1 MVKKLVKMITVLALL
16 LGCYLGYVRAF
27 SMVVTRLSAARK
39 LENIAFTAQD
49 SKSKKEAALRAREV
63 FGPDHWAAQDD
74 LSERYY
80 NSERGFWMYSQK
92 DERIIEQDGVRY
104 DGKRIIL
111 TPIAIIWGSRDGK
124 STKTVTAD
132 EGIVDFNQPF
142 MLNMKPDAEPLVVK
156 YAQLIG
162 NVMIRDDHG
171 TSRDQTDD
179 LVIGPLRRVEYDE
192 SKLQIKSDNDVLIVD
207 HDTRITGR
215 GMLIQLR
222 PKSPQQPGGHS
233 SGFEGAQ
240 NAQLNENVYVIF
252 KDVGKSGILPD
263 SGKTNTAKSGN
274 NSLEIKAQVSGK
286 TSGES
291 TAKANQTTPEPVPL
305 DLRCDG
311 HMLVT
316 FPEPHLPVKE
326 GPPAPAPTL
335 VHFERNVVVRRGQL
349 SKLPAQLNCDNLDL
363 TLVQADKTAS
373 GRGAQG
379 QTSSQKSSTGGATI
393 AGQVEVAGEG
403 QTKSQGQT
411 SDQGQTSSQ
420 GPALAAADSSQ
431 TAENPGSQD
440 DSKAED
446 KGALGDLTLQRLK
459 ATGHAV
465 WIQLPAEGLK
475 IRMNELIH
483 KVTGPSQSLTLA
495 HGDATRKIMIEK
507 YDFTEERPEGPDG
520 PVVRKPESV
529 THVWAVDATME
540 DTGGGM
546 ESSNLTA
553 YGPGLLETRP
563 VPSQADN
570 PLMNVPP
577 DRTAVWQDLLLV
589 KNLLG
594 PEKNIIER
602 RVVLKGRPKVFDRIK
617 EASLDSVDLIT
628 AWLEPVR
635 EREESTPS
643 RSTQSSKNEQ
653 SNAGPNAKGNSF
665 RLKRL
670 LALRDA
676 HLVAPSKHMTAR
688 DVLDAYFIE
697 ESPPAASQT
706 ITAQAGSSAKGNTA
720 QPGTGIEAEPADGA
734 AAPGQDA
741 QTAQNDQKNQKQKP
755 AEPNMVAMA
764 NRVEANIITIA
775 NKSDRKPRGTAGK
788 SPRTLPSSATSRSA
802 GSASGESDDGYQV
815 RDLRLF
821 GTVSMHQ
828 DPEPGKTKGQDAY
841 GETLVLRN
849 DGPGQ
854 AIFNLYDR
862 DPRRGV
868 KPAAAPMPLRP
879 HAKVMTEDMT
889 IEGETIGVNQK
900 TDEAWT
906 YGPGKL
912 VQMTDRSLLS
922 DRTETTKEV
931 NPDDPDELDD
941 SAAADRAGKRPSPKP
956 ASEITVKPKRGM
968 RAGKPLPEKVPLV
981 ITWGEKML
989 FYGRSVDPE
998 GRPSAKAEFYRN
1010 VRAEMEDG
1018 LLRCTKLM
1026 TTYTDQPIPLA
1037 ELGKMSQANRR
1048 KSPGKAKAA
1057 DEQGKAEDEKPKPDL
1072 TLIDLVGNAVAISRK
1087 VDADRPILRSLQ
1099 RLMGEHLIYDRR
1111 TGDFRV
1117 PCRGMAYLY
1126 DLDDGSRQQNGASS
1140 AVPVASG
1147 RPIRPTSG
1155 TPGERPGSQ
1164 DRTQATIPSGASDR
1178 SKKPVLVLTQI
1189 AFSREM
1195 KGRFGTGKATDQT
1208 ATRWAEFFGDVQT
1221 ARCAVR
1227 NETMTVNYDKL
1238 PPDAYFLSSQTMRV
1252 VTEPPPPGSPQ
1263 NTPARNFLKA
1273 WDASA
1278 STGDTTIQGDVITYD
1293 SLSDLI
1299 YANGEE
1305 GRLVQVVQ
1313 QDGLGQPGSP
1323 MQAEAV
1329 RVNPR
1334 NGGVQ
1339 VIGPQIVQLLEKKTG
1354 TRPTFVLPP
1363 DPNAKPPKPPKNPYR
1378 PPPGNIERKSFTGR

>member
-1 MVKKLVKMITVLALL
+1 VVKKLVKMVTVLALL
-16 LGCYLGYVRAF
+16 LGCYLGYVSAF
-27 SMVVTRLSAARK
+27 SIVVTRLSAARK
-39 LENIAFTAQD
+39 VENIAFTTQD
-49 SKSKKEAALRAREV
+49 SKSKKEAALRAREA
-63 FGPDHWAAQDD
+63 FGPDHWAADDD
-74 LSERYY
+74 LPERYY

-92 DERIIEQDGVRY
+92 DERIIEQDGIRY

-111 TPIAIIWGSRDGK
+111 TPVAIIWRSRDGK
-124 STKTVTAD
+124 DTKTVTAD
-132 EGIVDFNQPF
+132 EGIIDFNQPF
-142 MLNMKPDAEPLVVK
+142 SLNMKPNAEPLVVK

-162 NVMIRDDHG
+162 NVLIRDDHG
-171 TSRDQTDD
+171 TPHDLSDD
-179 LVIGPLRRVEYDE
+179 MVIGPLRRVEYDE
-192 SKLQIKSDNDVLIVD
+192 SKLQIKSDNDVVIVD

-263 SGKTNTAKSGN
+263 SGKTKTAKNGKDE
-274 NSLEIKAQVSGK
+274 LEINTQAGGK
-286 TSGES
+286 TGGERTTKADQ
-291 TAKANQTTPEPVPL
+291 TAPEPMPL

-316 FPEPHLPVKE
+316 FPEPRLPVKE

-363 TLVQADKTAS
+363 TLVQADKTALAKGRQEQATGQGPTSRRGPTS
-373 GRGAQG
+373 GEAE
-379 QTSSQKSSTGGATI
+379 A
-393 AGQVEVAGEG
+393 A
-403 QTKSQGQT
+403 
-411 SDQGQTSSQ
+411 DQGQTIDRGQ
-420 GPALAAADSSQ
+420 TAVPGPTLAAAEGGQ
-431 TAENPGSQD
+431 AAENRAASQAD
-440 DSKAED
+440 GKPED
-446 KGALGDLTLQRLK
+446 KGVLGDLMLQRLK

-465 WIQLPAEGLK
+465 WVQIPAEGLK

-483 KVTGPSQSLTLA
+483 KVTGSAGQSLTLA

-507 YDFTEERPEGPDG
+507 YDFTEERPEGADG
-520 PVVRKPESV
+520 PDSRKPQSV

-540 DTGGGM
+540 DSGGGM
-546 ESSNLTA
+546 ETSNLTA

-589 KNLLG
+589 RNLLG
-594 PEKNIIER
+594 PDKKIVER
-602 RVVLKGRPKVFDRIK
+602 RIVLKGRPKVFDRVK
-617 EASLDSVDLIT
+617 EASLDSVELIT
-628 AWLEPVR
+628 AWLEPKP
-635 EREESTPS
+635 EGEKTTAST
-643 RSTQSSKNEQ
+643 STQTSKNEQ
-653 SNAGPNAKGNSF
+653 ADSGSSAKGNSF
-665 RLKRL
+665 RIKRL

-676 HLVAPSKHMTAR
+676 HLVAPSRHMTAR

-697 ESPPAASQT
+697 ETPPANSQVAV
-706 ITAQAGSSAKGNTA
+706 AQATPPATGNAPQSGASAANA
-720 QPGTGIEAEPADGA
+720 PAAGA
-734 AAPGQDA
+734 AAEGQDT
-741 QTAQNDQKNQKQKP
+741 QTVQKDQKDQKEQP
-755 AEPNMVAMA
+755 AEPNMVALA
-764 NRVEANIITIA
+764 NRVEANIITTA
-775 NKSDRKPRGTAGK
+775 TKRDGKPRGNASSSSRSST
-788 SPRTLPSSATSRSA
+788 SSATSRPA
-802 GSASGESDDGYQV
+802 GSTSTDPDDNYQV

-862 DPRRGV
+862 DPRQHV

-879 HAKVMTEDMT
+879 HAKVITEDMT

-912 VQMTDRSLLS
+912 VQMTDRGLLS
-922 DRTETTKEV
+922 DRTEKTEKTKP
-931 NPDDPDELDD
+931 NDPDEPDD
-941 SAAADRAGKRPSPKP
+941 ASAADRAGKRPAAKP
-956 ASEITVKPKRGM
+956 ASEVTIKPKPGM

-989 FYGRSVDPE
+989 FHGRSADPE
-998 GRPSAKAEFYRN
+998 GQPAAKAEFFKN

-1018 LLRCTKLM
+1018 LLRCTKIM

-1037 ELGKMSQANRR
+1037 ELGKMSQASSR
-1048 KSPGKAKAA
+1048 KKSGKTKP
-1057 DEQGKAEDEKPKPDL
+1057 ENGQENAEDEKPKPDL

-1087 VDADRPILRSLQ
+1087 VDADRPVLRSLQ
-1099 RLMGEHLIYDRR
+1099 KLMGQHLSYDRR
-1111 TGDFRV
+1111 TGDFQV
-1117 PCRGMAYLY
+1117 PGRGMTYLY
-1126 DLDDGSRQQNGASS
+1126 DLDDGSRQQNGAGN
-1140 AVPVASG
+1140 AIPLGAG

-1155 TPGERPGSQ
+1155 RLDEGLGGRSQ
-1164 DRTQATIPSGASDR
+1164 SQKTQTEANDR

-1195 KGRFGTGKATDQT
+1195 KGRFGTGKASDQT

-1227 NETMTVNYDKL
+1227 NELTTVNYDKL

-1252 VTEPPPPGSPQ
+1252 VTEPPPPGSAQ
-1263 NTPARNFLKA
+1263 NTPARNFLKS

-1278 STGDTTIQGDVITYD
+1278 TTNDTMIQADVITYD
-1293 SLSDLI
+1293 SQSDLI

-1329 RVNPR
+1329 RVNPKD
-1334 NGGVQ
+1334 GGVQ
-1339 VIGPQIVQLLEKKTG
+1339 VIGPQTVQMLDKKTG
-1354 TRPTFVLPP
+1354 SRPTFVPPP

-1378 PPPGNIERKSFTGR
+1378 PPQGNIERKGFTGR